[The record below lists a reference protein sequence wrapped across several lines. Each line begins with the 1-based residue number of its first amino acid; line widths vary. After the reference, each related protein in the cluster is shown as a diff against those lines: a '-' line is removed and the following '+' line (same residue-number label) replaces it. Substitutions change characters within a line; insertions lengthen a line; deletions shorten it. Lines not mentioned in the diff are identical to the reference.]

1 MIKVKLFSIYF
12 VAAVLVMTLGAWVSN
27 IDINNQWKMVLV
39 YSVACLAA
47 YFLHMISEE
56 ARIEKDGL
64 SGEDE

>member
-1 MIKVKLFSIYF
+1 MVKVKVFSIYF
-12 VAAVLVMTLGAWVSN
+12 AAAVLVMALGAWVSN

-47 YFLHMISEE
+47 CFLHIVSEE
-56 ARIEKDGL
+56 ARIEKDEL